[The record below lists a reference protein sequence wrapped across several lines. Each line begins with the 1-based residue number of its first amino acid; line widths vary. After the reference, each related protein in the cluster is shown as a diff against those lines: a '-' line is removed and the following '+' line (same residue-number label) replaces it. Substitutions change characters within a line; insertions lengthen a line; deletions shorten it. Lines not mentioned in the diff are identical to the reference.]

1 MELMII
7 LFIILF
13 ILWMVWRVMAKNRAV
28 HEAALDEAW
37 HIVLSDPDY
46 ERRRQEEEARWR
58 RDS

>member
-7 LFIILF
+7 LFVILF
-13 ILWMVWRVMAKNRAV
+13 VLWIVWRIVAKNQAV

-37 HIVLSDPDY
+37 HIVLSDPNY

-58 RDS
+58 RNS